1 MPKLNHKIYRV
12 WMFVV
17 GILATLAYRL
27 IVILNHYSALWV
39 QIAWYIGT
47 IGFVWYFAHR
57 FNVEKRR
64 DQAIEDLSLIKKVQ
78 ESDAFGL
85 EEKSALV
92 YILKSLQTSLAK
104 WNYIAIFVISSLALA
119 YGLYQDFISPLMTY

>member
-1 MPKLNHKIYRV
+1 MPRLSHKIYRV

-17 GILATLAYRL
+17 GILATLAYRF
-27 IVILNHYSALWV
+27 IVVLNHYSALWV
-39 QIAWYIGT
+39 QIAWYVGT

-64 DQAIEDLSLIKKVQ
+64 NQIIEDLALVQKVQ
-78 ESDAFGL
+78 KNEVFSQ

-92 YILKSLQTSLAK
+92 YILKSLKTSLAK
-104 WNYIAIFVISSLALA
+104 WNYIAIFLISSLALV
-119 YGLYQDFISPLMTY
+119 YGIYQDFISPLLTY

>member
-27 IVILNHYSALWV
+27 IVVLNHYSALWV

-64 DQAIEDLSLIKKVQ
+64 DQVIEDLSLIKKVQ
-78 ESDAFGL
+78 ESEVFGP

-119 YGLYQDFISPLMTY
+119 YGIYQDFVSLLIKY

>member
-12 WMFVV
+12 WMFMV

-27 IVILNHYSALWV
+27 IVVLNHYSALWV
-39 QIAWYIGT
+39 QVAWYIGT

-64 DQAIEDLSLIKKVQ
+64 DRVIEDLSLIKKVQ
-78 ESDAFGL
+78 KSEVFSQ

-104 WNYIAIFVISSLALA
+104 WNYIAIFVISSLALV
-119 YGLYQDFISPLMTY
+119 YGLYQDFIIPLMTY

>member
-27 IVILNHYSALWV
+27 IVVLNHYSALWV

-64 DQAIEDLSLIKKVQ
+64 DQVIEDLSLVQKVQ
-78 ESDAFGL
+78 ETEVFSL

-119 YGLYQDFISPLMTY
+119 YGIYQDFIKALI